1 MIVRTYGVRPA
12 YAAALLFLGAMLA
25 AFLTD
30 TAQAQVSSQP
40 CDTFDVNYPVDDP
53 LFIDGINFV
62 PSILRDQLLLKRYIR
77 DPRFLII
84 RRLCTDTAAVDA
96 IFLRSLEIADGDIGR
111 ALLVSLLGT
120 MDHFR
125 VGLRLPLAG
134 VLWLPLTTETEEV
147 FGVRHAHLPRRV
159 LRDSAG
165 STASDRDK
173 LQHFFGSAWIAHLT
187 NSQWLALVFG
197 NFVEA
202 GEDAFV
208 VGGVSD
214 DRDKFANTLGREFGL
229 RLLDED
235 GVLPSDVLWKKGAR

>member
-1 MIVRTYGVRPA
+1 MVRTFGVRPA
-12 YAAALLFLGAMLA
+12 YAAALLLFGAMLA
-25 AFLTD
+25 AGTD
-30 TAQAQVSSQP
+30 SARAQPSRLP
-40 CDTFDVNYPVDDP
+40 CDTIDVDYPVDEP
-53 LFIDGINFV
+53 SFIDGINFV

-77 DPRFLII
+77 DPRFLDV
-84 RRLCTDTAAVDA
+84 RRLCSDTSAVDA

-147 FGVRHAHLPRRV
+147 FGIRHTHLPRRV
-159 LRDSAG
+159 LPDSAG
-165 STASDRDK
+165 RTASDRDK
-173 LQHFFGSAWIAHLT
+173 LQHFFGSAWVAYLT
-187 NSQWLALVFG
+187 NSQWLANVFG

-208 VGGVSD
+208 VGGVND
-214 DRDKFANTLGREFGL
+214 DRDKYANRLGQEFGL

-235 GVLPSDVLWKKGAR
+235 GVLPSDVLWHCRE